1 MHLQQESAAAAIR
14 SAGKRLTPQRMLVL
28 DAVGALGGHVPV
40 ERIAAHVQEAA
51 PQVDVATVYRTVAL
65 LSRLHLLNEVQVG
78 GVSHYEVA
86 DPADRHGHMVC
97 EHCGST
103 THLPHGY
110 LDGLRSRLLAD
121 TGFEL
126 HPEHV
131 TVSGL
136 CPGCRA
142 DAQHSHSGHT
152 HTGASS
158 HSHPDPEA

>member
-1 MHLQQESAAAAIR
+1 MQQESAAAAIR

-40 ERIAAHVQEAA
+40 ERIAALVQEAA

>member
-1 MHLQQESAAAAIR
+1 LQQQSAAVAIR
-14 SAGKRLTPQRMLVL
+14 SAGRRLTPQRMLVL
-28 DAVGALGGHVPV
+28 EAVGALGGHVPV
-40 ERIAAHVQEAA
+40 ERIAAHVQQTA

-86 DPADRHGHMVC
+86 DPSDRHGHMVC
-97 EHCGST
+97 EHCGAT
-103 THLPHGY
+103 FHLPPGY
-110 LDGLRSRLLAD
+110 LDRLRSRLLKD
-121 TGFEL
+121 KGFDL

-136 CPGCRA
+136 CTACRS
-142 DAQHSHSGHT
+142 DEQHSHSGHT

-158 HSHPDPEA
+158 HSHTGSEA